1 MNNIEN
7 IRVELEDFIAV
18 DKFKEYQHLQPA
30 VENSTEETR
39 EFVNAEMNACCKEL
53 LQQLMQ
59 ENIHEQDLKKT
70 VRANLEKI
78 EDYVLDTEDRE
89 FCYEL
94 YNKIGQILGIDIE
107 DKTISM
113 EQKLLQD
120 LEKLAKNAGIN
131 LKDFLPPNSK

>member
-7 IRVELEDFIAV
+7 IRAELEDFIAT
-18 DKFKEYQHLQPA
+18 DKFKEYQYLQPA
-30 VENSTEETR
+30 VENSTEETKV
-39 EFVNAEMNACCKEL
+39 FVNAEMNACCTEL
-53 LQQLMQ
+53 LQKLKQ
-59 ENIHEQDLKKT
+59 ENINEQDLKKI

-94 YNKIGQILGIDIE
+94 YNKIGEILGIDIE

-120 LEKLAKNAGIN
+120 LEKLAKKSGIN
-131 LKDFLPPNSK
+131 LKDFLPPNSI

>member
-7 IRVELEDFIAV
+7 IRAELEDFIAA

-30 VENSTEETR
+30 VENSTEETKA
-39 EFVNAEMNACCKEL
+39 FVNAEMNACCNEL
-53 LQQLMQ
+53 LEQLKK
-59 ENIHEQDLKKT
+59 EKLNEQDLKKL

-94 YNKIGQILGIDIE
+94 YNKIGEILGIDIE

-120 LEKLAKNAGIN
+120 LEKLAKKSGIN
-131 LKDFLPPNSK
+131 LKDFLPPGSI